1 MTTTEPRDY
10 SVDQM
15 AVGFALGAALGL
27 TPLLSLHN
35 LVFLAAP
42 IMLRLSISTFLIA
55 WMGAIPFGFLLD
67 PFIDPPRFEASL
79 VVILEVNQ

>member
-42 IMLRLSISTFLIA
+42 IVLRLSLSTFLIA
-55 WMGAIPFGFLLD
+55 WIGAIPFGLSARS
-67 PFIDPPRFEASL
+67 IVSPPRVRPALLPSF
-79 VVILEVNQ
+79 